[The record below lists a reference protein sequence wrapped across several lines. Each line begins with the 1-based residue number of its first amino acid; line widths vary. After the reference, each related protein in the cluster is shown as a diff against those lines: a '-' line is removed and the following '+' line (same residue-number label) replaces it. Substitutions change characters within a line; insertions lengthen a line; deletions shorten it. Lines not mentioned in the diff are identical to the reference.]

1 MHKQVRS
8 KRNNKTKSK
17 GKGRRGANRKKQSNS
32 FTLPIT
38 KKAVPSSFHSII
50 PTELD
55 VELRFIRSFTNSGA
69 APAVTKRFTP
79 NSAWRPDPVSFAHA
93 ATGFTE
99 YQALYSLY
107 RVIRYHYEIV
117 AVNNE
122 AFPVAV
128 YITNTNQDP
137 SVSQALSEAGNDLAQ
152 RRTLSAKGGLDKAV
166 VKRGYNVATVVGSND
181 IEFDDDYRGLMSS
194 GSESSPSDLV
204 WLGVG
209 CESLSGANITNGVSF
224 ILTLKQTVRLYDRQI
239 LSQQVVMGRPHTV
252 LGNEVKFT

>member
-1 MHKQVRS
+1 MQRQTKSR
-8 KRNNKTKSK
+8 KNKTNNPK
-17 GKGRRGANRKKQSNS
+17 GKASRRSRTKKQSNS

-38 KKAVPSSFHSII
+38 KKSVPSTFHSIV

-55 VELRFIRSFTNSGA
+55 VEFRFIRNFTNSGA

-79 NSAWRPDPVSFAHA
+79 NSAWRPDPVSFAHSA
-93 ATGFTE
+93 AGFIE

-107 RVIRYHYEIV
+107 RVIKYSYEVV

-137 SVSQALSEAGNDLAQ
+137 SVSQALSEAGNDLSQ
-152 RRTLSAKGGLDKAV
+152 RRVLSAKGGMDRAV
-166 VKRGYNVATVVGSND
+166 VRRGYKVATVVGSND
-181 IEFDDDYRGLMSS
+181 VEFDDDYRGLLSS
-194 GSESSPSDLV
+194 GSETSPADLV
-204 WLGVG
+204 WLGIG

-224 ILTLKQTVRLYDRQI
+224 ILTLRQTVRLYDRQI
-239 LSQQVVMGRPHTV
+239 LSQGVAQGRAHTV
-252 LGNEVKFT
+252 LGNEVKYT